1 MEADLKILQ
10 DDWVNFYNNPLLGY
24 LNINN
29 FQNKVTCLRIV
40 FKDLLLD
47 CLLLSGTTL
56 DQSFPTAQFALEGY
70 EIRSR
75 KDIDKHGG
83 GLIKFVRSLIKII
96 FLMI

>member
-24 LNINN
+24 LNISN

-47 CLLLSGTTL
+47 YLVLSGTTL
-56 DQSFPTAQFALEGY
+56 DQSFPTAQFTLEGY

-83 GLIKFVRSLIKII
+83 GLIKFVRSLIKLI

>member
-24 LNINN
+24 LNISN

-47 CLLLSGTTL
+47 YLVLSGATL
-56 DQSFPTAQFALEGY
+56 DQSFPTAQFTLEGY

-83 GLIKFVRSLIKII
+83 VLIKFVKKW
-96 FLMI
+96 FYKYNNT